1 MLLVSKGSIEQ
12 NNDLETSNVSPCF
25 TSCVGRWESEKR
37 TCHAEPVEQKAQTP
51 GRRCK
56 TPRGTCPNPSVVSLL
71 SLLGGCGRACAT
83 WHRGKNP
90 GVSSTGLASFRPSFS
105 KTKAIFNPTH
115 QIGTQSQKKKQ
126 QPLNTKMMFKKLAV
140 ATCEFLA
147 GDL

>member
-25 TSCVGRWESEKR
+25 TSCVGRWESGKR

-71 SLLGGCGRACAT
+71 SLLGGSGRACAT

-90 GVSSTGLASFRPSFS
+90 GVFLPPVCSTVIFQTSKPQGPSS
-105 KTKAIFNPTH
+105 NPTH
-115 QIGTQSQKKKQ
+115 QSE
-126 QPLNTKMMFKKLAV
+126 LNCKGRRRRTNIQDDV
-140 ATCEFLA
+140 QEA
-147 GDL
+147 GRRHP